1 MVQRNK
7 AKSVALYT
15 LMISLLSIAGVA
27 NANQGIQ
34 IKDIYFPQ
42 NHTFESHQLELS
54 GAGILTWG
62 ILVDLYAAALY
73 TSQQEKRED
82 QRLVIHYLIPIKA
95 SKIKQVAESFIR
107 KQQGPEKLE
116 RMRPALDQL
125 HDAMQDVKPGDRYA
139 LTLKDDDRLIL
150 EFNDSEVITLNDP
163 LLAKAYLNIWLG
175 KDPIDKSLKMSLLG
189 QT

>member
-1 MVQRNK
+1 
-7 AKSVALYT
+7 
-15 LMISLLSIAGVA
+15 
-27 NANQGIQ
+27 
-34 IKDIYFPQ
+34 
-42 NHTFESHQLELS
+42 
-54 GAGILTWG
+54 
-62 ILVDLYAAALY
+62 
-73 TSQQEKRED
+73 
-82 QRLVIHYLIPIKA
+82 
-95 SKIKQVAESFIR
+95 
-107 KQQGPEKLE
+107 
-116 RMRPALDQL
+116 MRPALDQL

>member
-1 MVQRNK
+1 MNRRNTLT
-7 AKSVALYT
+7 SISIYT
-15 LMISLLSIAGVA
+15 LLISVFILTGSA
-27 NANQGIQ
+27 NAKQGIQ

-42 NHTFESHQLELS
+42 SHTFENHQFELS

-73 TSQQEKRED
+73 TSRQEKRED

-95 SKIKQVAESFIR
+95 TKIKQVAESFIR
-107 KQQGPEKLE
+107 RQQGPEKLE

-125 HDAMQDVKPGDRYA
+125 HNAMQDVKPGDRYV
-139 LTLKDDDRLIL
+139 LTLKDNNRLVL

-163 LLAKAYLNIWLG
+163 LLAEAYLNIWLG
-175 KDPIDKSLKMSLLG
+175 KDPIDKSLKISLLG